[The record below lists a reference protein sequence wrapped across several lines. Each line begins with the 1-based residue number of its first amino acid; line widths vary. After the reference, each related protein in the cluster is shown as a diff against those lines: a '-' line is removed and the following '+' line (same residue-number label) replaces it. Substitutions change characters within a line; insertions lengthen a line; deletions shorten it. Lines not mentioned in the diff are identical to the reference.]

1 MTEPYIES
9 QNFKK
14 YSSLGKDSDFNNA
27 MNKLN
32 EDGYCIIDLDIDDL
46 IDNANNDIEKAIKK
60 NHLKLILQ
68 HIIITIVQELLKL
81 GNSANQLK
89 KLLH

>member
-1 MTEPYIES
+1 MTFKEPYIES

-14 YSSLGKDSDFNNA
+14 YSSIGKDSDFNNA

-60 NHLKLILQ
+60 SFKTNSAAYHYNDSPR
-68 HIIITIVQELLKL
+68 IVEA

-89 KLLH
+89 KLH